1 MFENIGKSTL
11 ISTLIFML
19 SALAGAA
26 LVIHDPHIGETFM
39 QVIAGALDL
48 EMLMEQPPLVL
59 AAMLFLNN
67 LQACIILFLGGVT
80 FGILTIFVLATNGVI
95 VGAVAQ
101 ISGELQGG
109 LYVIAAILP
118 HGLFELPA
126 LFISG
131 ALGLMLAGSMHRE
144 LFEGGDAAL
153 DAGRY
158 MAIFVKTVPP
168 LLILAAITEAF
179 ITPGIIVL
187 VV

>member
-1 MFENIGKSTL
+1 MSENILKSIL
-11 ISTLIFML
+11 IATLIFIL
-19 SALAGAA
+19 SALVGAG
-26 LVIHDPHIGETFM
+26 LVIHNPQIGETFM
-39 QVIAGALDL
+39 QVLSGALDL
-48 EMLMEQPPLVL
+48 EKLMEQPPLML
-59 AAMLFLNN
+59 AAMLFVNN

-80 FGILTIFVLATNGVI
+80 FGILTVFVLATNGVI

-101 ISGELQGG
+101 ISNELQGG
-109 LYVIAAILP
+109 LYVIAALLP

-131 ALGLMLAGSMHRE
+131 ALGLMLSGAIQRE
-144 LFEGGDAAL
+144 LLEGGDAAH

-158 MAIFVKTVPP
+158 TVIFAKTVTP
-168 LLILAAITEAF
+168 LLVLAAITEAF